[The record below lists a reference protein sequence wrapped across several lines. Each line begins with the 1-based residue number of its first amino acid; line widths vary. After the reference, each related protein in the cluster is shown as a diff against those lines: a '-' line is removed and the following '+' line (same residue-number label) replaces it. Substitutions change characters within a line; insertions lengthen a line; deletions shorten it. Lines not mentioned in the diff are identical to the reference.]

1 MKDYHEYSKKFI
13 GSSDIASLIYRS
25 WNGVGLIEFGEDG
38 QYSAYI
44 VDGDAEIGEHY
55 QKVAMATVWLDIY
68 DDESRTIRFRGSKI
82 NIYRSGCFGI
92 IIQVIE

>member
-1 MKDYHEYSKKFI
+1 MKDYHEYPKKFI

-25 WNGVGLIEFGEDG
+25 WKDVGLIEFGEDG

-44 VDGDAEIGEHY
+44 V
-55 QKVAMATVWLDIY
+55 V
-68 DDESRTIRFRGSKI
+68 
-82 NIYRSGCFGI
+82 GI